1 MAHGELVLN
10 CDAKPGFTTD
20 LGPNIPSDKF
30 LLEGGCL
37 AFLRWFLWFFSPSL
51 GRGVPSPSQPGS
63 KDQALR
69 SKVPCSGT
77 MEIPRGKNTG
87 MQQMRPDINKKR
99 WGNKK
104 AEGKNPP
111 DSLCTRH

>member
-20 LGPNIPSDKF
+20 LGPNIPSVKF
-30 LLEGGCL
+30 LLRGGGCL
-37 AFLRWFLWFFSPSL
+37 AFLRWFLCFFSPSL
-51 GRGVPSPSQPGS
+51 SRGVPSPSQPGS
-63 KDQALR
+63 KDQAL
-69 SKVPCSGT
+69 CSGT

-87 MQQMRPDINKKR
+87 MQQTTPDINKKR